1 MMENS
6 VYDYHMIMIIWT
18 EFIGRGFK
26 FHSGQLSILFQRY
39 IHIYIC
45 IYIYIYIYIYI
56 SYCLFHCCSHI
67 SSVEVPF
74 PYSGVNEFSIWVL
87 NSRCEQIRN

>member
-1 MMENS
+1 M
-6 VYDYHMIMIIWT
+6 H
-18 EFIGRGFK
+18 
-26 FHSGQLSILFQRY
+26 
-39 IHIYIC
+39 
-45 IYIYIYIYIYI
+45 IYIYIYI

-67 SSVEVPF
+67 SSVEATF